1 MQKNKKK
8 KIINTNKKKMFKL
21 QYKGKNQIIALK
33 IS

>member
-8 KIINTNKKKMFKL
+8 NYQYKQKKMFKL